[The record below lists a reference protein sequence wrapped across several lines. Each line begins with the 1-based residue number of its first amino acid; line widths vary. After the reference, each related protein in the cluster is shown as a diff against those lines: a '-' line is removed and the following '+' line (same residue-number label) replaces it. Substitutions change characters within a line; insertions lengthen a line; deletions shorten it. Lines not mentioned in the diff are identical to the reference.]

1 MIYLGND
8 HAGYLVK
15 EAIKNY
21 LEKNKIAYEDLGSNS
36 LESANYQEYAFKVAE
51 KVALNPKKDKG
62 ILICGTGVGVCIAAN
77 KVKSILAGLVDKK
90 ELVQYAVSHDHCN
103 VLCLSGLYV
112 NIHDNLEIVQ
122 EFLKTEPLHDYHETR
137 VNKILE
143 YENNTK

>member
-21 LEKNKIAYEDLGSNS
+21 LEKNKIDYEDLGSNS

-51 KVALNPKKDKG
+51 KVALNPKIDKG

-77 KVKSILAGLVDKK
+77 KVKGVLAGLVDKK
-90 ELVQYAVSHDHCN
+90 ELSEYVVSHDHCN
-103 VLCLSGLYV
+103 ILCLSGLYV
-112 NIHDNLEIVQ
+112 NIHDNLEIVKK
-122 EFLKTEPLHDYHETR
+122 FLETERLHDYH
-137 VNKILE
+137 
-143 YENNTK
+143 